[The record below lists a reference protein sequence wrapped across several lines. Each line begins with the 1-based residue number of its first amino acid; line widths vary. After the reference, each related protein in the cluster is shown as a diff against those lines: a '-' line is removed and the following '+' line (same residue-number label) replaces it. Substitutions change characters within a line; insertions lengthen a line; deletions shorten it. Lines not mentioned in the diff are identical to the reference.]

1 MASWTVSVTDTF
13 LNELLNLPHKV
24 SKRIQKTVKTLEK
37 DPISARGDAKK
48 LKNYQNNVYRVRI
61 GDYRL
66 FYTFGNGWVKL
77 LSVRPRSDRT
87 YNTELPDT
95 TVPET
100 SPEPLASN
108 ITETPASNITETPAQ
123 TTSFPTSSQGEPLP
137 MELTTECLQR
147 WQIPQ
152 EYWETIQQVTNAD
165 ELLELSIPERYTAR
179 ILDNL
184 FPRPIEQIE
193 TQPEYR
199 LPYPEDLERF
209 FEGDLS
215 AFLLKLDPEQEK
227 VLDFGREGPILVK
240 GGPGTGKSTLAI
252 YRVQKLLEL
261 GYRPLLFTTY
271 TNALVTYSRQL
282 LEQLLGR
289 SLEAAGVTVTTVD
302 SLTYQ
307 YHVRRWRK
315 PKFIKQPQAW
325 EYLEAALETTAIPAK
340 NAFDRQVRRQNLQQ
354 LGAAYLLSEFEDVIE
369 AWGLTTCQAYL
380 DFDRR
385 GRGMPLKS
393 SIREAIWAVYETWRD
408 RLAADGLLS
417 WGQLRQ
423 NALDVAQQNEPPYRG
438 LVVDEAQDLT
448 PVALRF
454 LLSLVPDFRGVYLTA
469 DASQSIYHRG
479 FSWKQVHAHLKVTG
493 RTISLKRNHR
503 NTRQILDASQLILAG
518 TNAGNSESDQEPL
531 AVSEAEAPAVS
542 EAEAP
547 SSHQGDP
554 PTLLLTDDRD
564 RQIDFIRDFLVTA
577 AKTYRLPLHGGAVL
591 CPDNQTA
598 KAIAKQLS
606 HLGLAAKHVS
616 SREID
621 LEASHI
627 KVLTLHSAKGL
638 EFPFVAVVGLEA
650 GQLPHLDE
658 DLPGSEEETVLNEQ
672 RRLLFVGCTR
682 AMRALMVSGSHQ
694 HPSPFV
700 RSLKAPFW
708 HQQVL

>member
-24 SKRIQKTVKTLEK
+24 SKRIRKTVKTLEK

-48 LKNYQNNVYRVRI
+48 LKNYQNVYRVRI

-66 FYTFGNGWVKL
+66 FYSFGNGWVKL

-87 YNTELPDT
+87 YNTEIPKT
-95 TVPET
+95 SVPET
-100 SPEPLASN
+100 SPDQASLDPQPQSPPPSQN
-108 ITETPASNITETPAQ
+108 HQPTQ
-123 TTSFPTSSQGEPLP
+123 TTTSLTSNQVESLP
-137 MELTTECLQR
+137 VELTPERLQR

-152 EYWETIQQVTNAD
+152 EYWQDILQVSHAD
-165 ELLELSIPERYTAR
+165 DLLELSIPDRYTAR

-184 FPRPIEQIE
+184 FPRPIEQIDS
-193 TQPEYR
+193 QPEYQ
-199 LPYPEDLERF
+199 LQNPEDLERF

-227 VLDFGREGPILVK
+227 VLAFGREGPILVK

-252 YRVQKLLEL
+252 YRAQKLLEL

-289 SLEAAGVTVTTVD
+289 SPEAAGVNVTTVD

-307 YHVRRWRK
+307 YHVRRWGK
-315 PKFIKQPQAW
+315 PNFVKQPQAL
-325 EYLEAALETTAIPAK
+325 EYLEAALESTPIPAK

-354 LGAAYLLSEFEDVIE
+354 LGADYLLSEFTDVIE
-369 AWGLTTCQAYL
+369 AWGITTCQAYL
-380 DFDRR
+380 DFDRS

-393 SIREAIWAVYETWRD
+393 NMREAIWAVYETWRD
-408 RLAADGLLS
+408 RLAANGLLA

-423 NALDVAQQNEPPYRG
+423 NALEVAQQNDPPYQG

-479 FSWKQVHAHLKVTG
+479 FSWKQVHTNLKVAG
-493 RTISLKRNHR
+493 RTISLKRNYR
-503 NTRQILDASQLILAG
+503 NTRQILNASQQILVE
-518 TNAGNSESDQEPL
+518 TNAGDPEGNQEM
-531 AVSEAEAPAVS
+531 
-542 EAEAP
+542 P
-547 SSHQGDP
+547 SSHQGDL

-564 RQIDFIRDFLVTA
+564 RQTHFIRDFLLAA

-598 KAIAKQLS
+598 QAIAKQLQE
-606 HLGLAAKHVS
+606 LGLAAKHVS
-616 SREID
+616 SRQID
-621 LEASHI
+621 LEAPHI

-638 EFPFVAVVGLEA
+638 EFPFVAVVGLES
-650 GQLPHLDE
+650 GRLPHIEE
-658 DLPGSEEETVLNEQ
+658 DLPDSEEETILNEQ

-694 HPSPFV
+694 HPSLFV
-700 RSLKAPFW
+700 RSLQYPFW
-708 HQQVL
+708 KQQIL